1 MPLTTLRVIFT
12 WFAPGLY
19 GMSSLAWCI
28 KSPCWAFLLWAPPNQ
43 EFSSINRSSGIAW
56 SVHANKETHE
66 ASLTSRIFLQFLFCC
81 NVPFGLPMWLSGKEF
96 TSQFRRCRFDPWVRN
111 IPWRRKWQPSSGFLP
126 GKVHGQRSLTGGQ
139 RSLTEEPCGCKRV
152 NLMTK

>member
-28 KSPCWAFLLWAPPNQ
+28 KSPYWEFLLWAPPNQ
-43 EFSSINRSSGIAW
+43 EFSSINRSSGTAW

-66 ASLTSRIFLQFLFCC
+66 AFLTSRIFLHSFYFAAMYPLGFPCDSVVK
-81 NVPFGLPMWLSGKEF
+81 NSPANSGDAGLIPGSGIFPEEGNGNPLQYSCLGNSMDRGAMWLQK
-96 TSQFRRCRFDPWVRN
+96 SQLND
-111 IPWRRKWQPSSGFLP
+111 
-126 GKVHGQRSLTGGQ
+126 
-139 RSLTEEPCGCKRV
+139 
-152 NLMTK
+152 